1 MKTLA
6 RDFEAVAE
14 LFQFI
19 FVFTEPFIFHAMR
32 LIRTYVHVKIL
43 CLCNSTIFIQ
53 RGMSKCTSISY
64 GRDFFLEIIIAPV
77 HTCELYMNN
86 RRYTP
91 GCKKIFKCWHLFD
104 SRTMSFISQ
113 SLQSNLRLIKNCSPP
128 LLPNKVRKLFPWKP
142 FLNRNWPLNTMNNIS
157 LHSHSEC
164 WRKYLLTRGTKHVG
178 GASLRLTTLSQWQVT
193 ARRVTLPHSDMFI
206 FIISQQLGT
215 CGE

>member
-113 SLQSNLRLIKNCSPP
+113 SLQSNLRLIKNCSCQ
-128 LLPNKVRKLFPWKP
+128 LDEWEHHCFLIRYGNYSHENLFLTEIDLSILWITFPSIP
-142 FLNRNWPLNTMNNIS
+142 TPSAEGNI
-157 LHSHSEC
+157 C
-164 WRKYLLTRGTKHVG
+164 WH
-178 GASLRLTTLSQWQVT
+178 GAQNMSAVPRSDWQHC
-193 ARRVTLPHSDMFI
+193 HSDRWRRGAWHCHTPICLF
-206 FIISQQLGT
+206 LL
-215 CGE
+215 